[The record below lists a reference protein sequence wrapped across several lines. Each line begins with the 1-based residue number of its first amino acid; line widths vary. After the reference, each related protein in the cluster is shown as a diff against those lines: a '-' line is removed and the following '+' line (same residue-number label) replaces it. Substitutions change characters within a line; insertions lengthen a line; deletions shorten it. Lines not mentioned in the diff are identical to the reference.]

1 MIPASTLRSPLS
13 AKSQFHV
20 HDWLLDRLRA
30 IELSVRANDRD
41 QALKLLE
48 DLRKGVAATEQG
60 DDLPDS
66 VSINV
71 MESEICRLQD
81 LVATTRD
88 KLETVIAIQRGNAET
103 FARFDQAIKMLQNA
117 EDFNQV
123 PAIIVKIA
131 KLLNTD
137 GIRLFLDKDLYG
149 DFVPEGIDILNQETL
164 QAICAR
170 IASTEEQLFLG
181 PCRDM
186 QHIDMPG
193 GMADLFAFRNTAYP
207 RGSCL
212 VYPFY
217 ERRNNDCPAGLIC
230 LHDQAPDR
238 YSPNKATDY
247 LKHFCYIF
255 GCTVSMLR
263 AQKFLEKERFT
274 DPLTGVPNRAYLMAY
289 GQQILEFAERKAF
302 PVTLLFIDLNEFKA
316 VNDNYG
322 HHIGDDLLKK
332 VASCLKNLVR
342 KYDMVVRLSGDEFV
356 ILLPGVAHEKTK
368 RLIARMEARIADIP
382 VGNETSSTSLS
393 ASIGVSGFKP
403 GQTMQE
409 LMVHADQAMY
419 AIKRQRYK

>member
-1 MIPASTLRSPLS
+1 MPASQATSSLSTPSQSP
-13 AKSQFHV
+13 V
-20 HDWLLDRLRA
+20 HQWLVTRLLA
-30 IELSVRANDRD
+30 IESAVRSNNRDR
-41 QALKLLE
+41 AVKLLE
-48 DLRKGVAATEQG
+48 DLRTEVSATQQG
-60 DDLPDS
+60 DDVLDS
-66 VSINV
+66 MSIRA
-71 MESEICRLQD
+71 MESEIRRLRA
-81 LVATTRD
+81 LVDSTKD
-88 KLETVIAIQRGNAET
+88 KLDTVIAIEQGNAAT
-103 FARFDQAIKMLQNA
+103 FARFNQAIKMIEEA
-117 EDFNQV
+117 VDFTQL
-123 PAIIVKIA
+123 PHIMKKIVE
-131 KLLNTD
+131 LMQTD
-137 GIRLFLDKDLYG
+137 RMQLILDKDTYG
-149 DFVPEGIDILNQETL
+149 DFVPQGISLLGQDRL
-164 QAICAR
+164 QKIYHWITSQGNR
-170 IASTEEQLFLG
+170 QLFLG
-181 PCRDM
+181 TIEDM
-186 QHIDMPG
+186 QNNDVVREVLG
-193 GMADLFAFRNTAYP
+193 VKDTSKAQ
-207 RGSCL
+207 GSCL

-217 ERRNNDCPAGLIC
+217 ERGNTDCLAGLIC

-238 YSPNKATDY
+238 YSPHKATDY
-247 LKHFCYIF
+247 LEHFCYIF

-356 ILLPGVAHEKTK
+356 VLLPGVAQEKTK

-382 VGNETSSTSLS
+382 VGNGTSSTSLS

-403 GQTMQE
+403 GQTIQE

-419 AIKRQRYK
+419 AIKRQRR